1 MTHGTRKKITA
12 SRALFIKLGQG
23 GMWEAECVSSD
34 TLRFGYHVIPHA
46 ACVNGEWNVVEKVLR
61 EKTDSQT
68 AITSHLRQVKEFY
81 QAKEDVLWI
90 TFFSDRLWWAFS
102 KPEIAVH
109 ENGEK
114 TRPVI
119 GKWSDSDVKGE
130 RLLKARLSG
139 RLLSLAMYRGTICSV
154 DQLTY
159 LLHKLNGTVEPHVA
173 EVQMA
178 YERLQ
183 RSLVSIIKSL
193 HPKELEILVDLIFR
207 QSGWQRVG
215 VAGGTEKDVDL
226 DLLSPVT
233 LERIGVQVKSKATP
247 AVWRAYREKFADMR
261 GFTRFYFVTHSPDPG
276 LIGEAEKGEDESF
289 IFWGVEQLAS
299 QAVRGGLTGWLLD
312 KAA

>member
-1 MTHGTRKKITA
+1 
-12 SRALFIKLGQG
+12 
-23 GMWEAECVSSD
+23 
-34 TLRFGYHVIPHA
+34 
-46 ACVNGEWNVVEKVLR
+46 
-61 EKTDSQT
+61 
-68 AITSHLRQVKEFY
+68 
-81 QAKEDVLWI
+81 
-90 TFFSDRLWWAFS
+90 
-102 KPEIAVH
+102 
-109 ENGEK
+109 
-114 TRPVI
+114 
-119 GKWSDSDVKGE
+119 
-130 RLLKARLSG
+130 
-139 RLLSLAMYRGTICSV
+139 MYRGTICSV

-183 RSLVSIIKSL
+183 RSLVPIIKSL

-289 IFWGVEQLAS
+289 IFWGAEQLAS